1 MLRVYDKLTKA
12 LSSLEFFTTHQWR
25 FTTTGMLELHDKM
38 SPEDQRL
45 FNFSIKDVNWPNYI
59 GKYCL
64 GLRKY
69 VLKQDLS
76 TLPAARKH
84 VRK

>member
-1 MLRVYDKLTKA
+1 MLKVYKKITKA
-12 LSSLEFFTTHQWR
+12 LASLQYFTINEWR
-25 FTTTGMLELHDKM
+25 FNTDNMVALYDLL
-38 SPEDQRL
+38 SPEDQRMFS
-45 FNFSIKDVNWPNYI
+45 FNVREVNWPTYI

-69 VLKQDLS
+69 VMKEDHS

>member
-1 MLRVYDKLTKA
+1 MLKVYKKITKA
-12 LSSLEFFTTHQWR
+12 LQSLQYFTINEWR
-25 FTTTGMLELHDKM
+25 FNTDNMVALYETL

-45 FNFSIKDVNWPNYI
+45 FSFNVREVNWPAYI

-69 VLKQDLS
+69 VMKDDPN
-76 TLPAARKH
+76 TLPNARKH